1 MSNHVA
7 IFESFQHGLIV
18 SCQAMP
24 DEPLYG
30 SAHML
35 AMARAA
41 LQGGAMAIRANGPA
55 DIAAIHAALSLPIIG
70 LYKQDIEGF
79 EVRITPTFASAVQ
92 LADAGADILAI
103 DASSRPRP
111 DGRSLQELINDIH
124 AHLGK
129 PVLADISTFD
139 EALLAVECGADAVAT
154 TLSGYTSYSPAQ
166 SEPDF
171 VLLERLV
178 AHLKPVGIPV
188 IAEGRIATPAQ
199 AARALALGAWAVVV
213 GGAITRPQ
221 WISAQFVAA
230 LRSVRS

>member
-1 MSNHVA
+1 MAVSYTHLDVYKR
-7 IFESFQHGLIV
+7 QGLIV

-41 LQGGAMAIRANGPA
+41 LQGGAVAIRANGPT
-55 DIAAIHAALSLPIIG
+55 DIAAIHAALPLPIIG

-111 DGRSLQELINDIH
+111 DGRSLQELIDDIH

-139 EALLAVECGADAVAT
+139 EALAAVEYGADAVAT

-171 VLLERLV
+171 VLLERCLLYTSRCV
-178 AHLKPVGIPV
+178 
-188 IAEGRIATPAQ
+188 
-199 AARALALGAWAVVV
+199 
-213 GGAITRPQ
+213 
-221 WISAQFVAA
+221 
-230 LRSVRS
+230 